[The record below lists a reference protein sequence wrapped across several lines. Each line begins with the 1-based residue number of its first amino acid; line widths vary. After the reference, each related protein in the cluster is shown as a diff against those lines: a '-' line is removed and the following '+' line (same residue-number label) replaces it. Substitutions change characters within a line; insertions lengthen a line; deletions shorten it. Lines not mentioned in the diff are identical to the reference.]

1 MKRYIFCQSR
11 RSSDIGA
18 DLEQHTCPVIQALIQ
33 LYLYPTATTRNHWR
47 REVWANLHSIDLI
60 KGSNKL
66 PKRNFILKN
75 TIAPNMKFLKSIVA
89 SVIDKEF
96 KFSPIPI
103 DYNNLS
109 GLIDNY
115 FDWLA
120 ERLSSTRYISPTEV
134 YNKLESIEL

>member
-1 MKRYIFCQSR
+1 MW
-11 RSSDIGA
+11 
-18 DLEQHTCPVIQALIQ
+18 T
-33 LYLYPTATTRNHWR
+33 
-47 REVWANLHSIDLI
+47 NLHSIDLI

-75 TIAPNMKFLKSIVA
+75 TIVPNMKFLRSLVA